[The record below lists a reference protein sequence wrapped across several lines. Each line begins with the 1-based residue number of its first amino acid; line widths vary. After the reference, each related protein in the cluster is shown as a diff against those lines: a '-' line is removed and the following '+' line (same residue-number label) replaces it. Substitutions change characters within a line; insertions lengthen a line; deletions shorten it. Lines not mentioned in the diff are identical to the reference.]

1 MSELLNEESISQKH
15 EQFDS
20 EYICVVS
27 SVPDF
32 FPETGCDDGVPS
44 SRSVFPLHHHFLHFP
59 LQGMSTHAMN
69 SVCFFVKKIFSL
81 KGKAVIPHCGGY
93 CSLSFL
99 LATCFVSA
107 PDPLMGF

>member
-1 MSELLNEESISQKH
+1 MTNFMSELLNEESISPKH
-15 EQFDS
+15 KQFDS

-69 SVCFFVKKIFSL
+69 SVCFFVKNDKL
-81 KGKAVIPHCGGY
+81 
-93 CSLSFL
+93 
-99 LATCFVSA
+99 
-107 PDPLMGF
+107 